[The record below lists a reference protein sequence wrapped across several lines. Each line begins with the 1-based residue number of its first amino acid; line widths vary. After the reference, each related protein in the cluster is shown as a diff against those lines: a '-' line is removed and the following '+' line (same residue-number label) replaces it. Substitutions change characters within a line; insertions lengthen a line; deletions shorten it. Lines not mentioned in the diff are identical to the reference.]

1 MLKTK
6 FRYIAL
12 ILILISFTFLLTGC
26 DEGHGVDQFSYIVA
40 IGIDKGESQ
49 KIKLSLQFAIPNSSG
64 SSGGSSQSANSVLH
78 SVECNSI
85 EEGINLMNNYVG
97 KPINLAHC
105 KVIVFSEKIATEG
118 ISTYIYTLTNSIQ
131 VRPVANIIVSR
142 CPASDYIEN
151 AKSPLEELSARYYE
165 SIFTS
170 SEETGYIAIASL
182 SDFFYSLN
190 DTTRQPIAVLGDV
203 NYSQSSNTTNSSSS
217 ETNKY
222 KAGQTP
228 INSTNSI
235 ENSGIAVF
243 KEDKLVGEL
252 DNIQSMCYSMVTNN
266 LEKCIITITNPF
278 EESENID
285 LQITINNPT
294 QSIVY
299 TLNTNPY
306 IEVNLQLR
314 AQILSLTE
322 DAKYLQEENLPK
334 LESAINSYLEKNI
347 SEFLY
352 KTSIE
357 YHSDIVGFAKEAIKN
372 FWTWD
377 KWINY
382 GWHENYENAVFKVN
396 ASTNIRS
403 GRLFTDS

>member
-1 MLKTK
+1 MKYK
-6 FRYIAL
+6 YIAL
-12 ILILISFTFLLTGC
+12 ILILCCFAFLLSGC
-26 DEGHGVDQFSYIVA
+26 DEGHTVDQFSYIIA
-40 IGIDKGESQ
+40 IGLDKGDSH
-49 KIKLSLQFAIPNSSG
+49 KIKLSLQFPIANGSE
-64 SSGGSSQSANSVLH
+64 SSGGSSQSANSVVH
-78 SVECNSI
+78 SVECSSI

-105 KVIVFSEKIATEG
+105 KVIVFSEEIAAEG
-118 ISTYIYTLTNSIQ
+118 LSPHIYTLTNSIQ
-131 VRPVANIIVSR
+131 MRPISNIIVSR

-170 SEETGYIAIASL
+170 TEQTGYIVTASL

-190 DTTRQPIAVLGDV
+190 DTTKQPIAVLGDV
-203 NYSQSSNTTNSSSS
+203 NYIHSDNTENASSS
-217 ETNKY
+217 ESNKY

-228 INSTNSI
+228 INSDNSI
-235 ENSGIAVF
+235 ENSGLAVF

-252 DNIQSMCYSMVTNN
+252 DNIQTMCFSMVTNILN
-266 LEKCIITITNPF
+266 QAIITIPNPF
-278 EESENID
+278 DNSETID
-285 LQITINNPT
+285 LQITRNNPT
-294 QSIVY
+294 SSTVS

-306 IEVNLQLR
+306 IEVNLQLS
-314 AQILSLTE
+314 AQVLSITE
-322 DAKYLQEENLPK
+322 DSVYLRAENLPR
-334 LESAINSYLEKNI
+334 LEEAVNGYLEKNV

-352 KTSIE
+352 KTSKE
-357 YHSDIVGFAKEAIKN
+357 YHSDICGFAKEAIKN

-377 KWINY
+377 KWESYN
-382 GWHENYENAVFKVN
+382 WHENYENAVFKVK